1 MKRLNSVCLITHD
14 VPGLRA
20 FYQSV
25 LDGAAEGDDVFTT
38 FSTPGAALTLFSTHG
53 LEDMVPGLMAGSGAG
68 NSFLEFEVED
78 VDQDY
83 ERLKALSVK
92 VVKPPTTQPWG
103 VRSVWFRDPD
113 GNLVNFYAR
122 VANG

>member
-1 MKRLNSVCLITHD
+1 MKRSNSVCIITHD
-14 VPGLRA
+14 VRRLRA

-25 LDGAAEGDDVFTT
+25 LDVAAEGDDVFTT
-38 FSTPGAALTLFSTHG
+38 FSTPGAALSLFSTQG

-68 NSFLEFEVED
+68 NCFVEFEVED
-78 VDQDY
+78 VDKEY
-83 ERLKALSVK
+83 EQLKALSVK

-103 VRSVWFRDPD
+103 LRSVWFRDPD

>member
-1 MKRLNSVCLITHD
+1 MKSLNSVCLITHD
-14 VPGLRA
+14 VRGLCA

-25 LDGAAEGDDVFTT
+25 LDGAAEGDDVFKA
-38 FSTPGAALTLFSTHG
+38 FSTPGAALTLFSAHG
-53 LEDMVPGLMAGSGAG
+53 LEDMVPGLTAGAGAG

-78 VDQDY
+78 VDKDY
-83 ERLKALSVK
+83 ERLKALSVT

-122 VANG
+122 VAHG

>member
-1 MKRLNSVCLITHD
+1 MKSLNSVCLITHD

-25 LDGAAEGDDVFTT
+25 LDVAAEGDDVFTT
-38 FSTPGAALTLFSTHG
+38 FSTQEAALTLFSTHG
-53 LEDMVPGLMAGSGAG
+53 LEDMVPGLMANAGAG
-68 NSFLEFEVED
+68 NSFIEFEVED

-83 ERLKALSVK
+83 ERLKALSVT